1 MYSLISAFYAAERT
15 GNLPQAMKNKEML
28 FSKASK
34 LAPILVSFVINE
46 IRFVDVD
53 FTFADQQLS
62 IVIVITNPM
71 SAPI

>member
-1 MYSLISAFYAAERT
+1 
-15 GNLPQAMKNKEML
+15 MKNKEML

-53 FTFADQQLS
+53 FNPDYVRVS
-62 IVIVITNPM
+62 ISRTTNSRVLP
-71 SAPI
+71 SLQKHDRSDPLQCKDS